1 MSNPTLVTIGD
12 LEAEATLT
20 DEALLE
26 IEQGGASKAVSMGQ
40 IKAHVA
46 QVIPKPVDSYTK
58 EESDTNYPTKD
69 ASYTKSESNTLHGFL
84 HTPMVTTTGAM
95 SVAAGQAFK
104 LNAGSGRTVSFTN
117 IPSGKALTVVVK
129 VMGDGTV
136 TWPAGTVWV
145 DKVPVLK
152 ATHTYVSFL
161 LMDGNIT
168 GHMVVSV

>member
-40 IKAHVA
+40 IKAHV
-46 QVIPKPVDSYTK
+46 D
-58 EESDTNYPTKD
+58 
-69 ASYTKSESNTLHGFL
+69 SYTKSESNTLHGFL

-129 VMGDGTV
+129 VMGDDTV
-136 TWPAGTVWV
+136 TWPADTVWV

>member
-40 IKAHVA
+40 IKAHV
-46 QVIPKPVDSYTK
+46 D
-58 EESDTNYPTKD
+58 
-69 ASYTKSESNTLHGFL
+69 SYTKSESNTLHGFL

-129 VMGDGTV
+129 VMGNGTV